1 MADITEVLNDIR
13 THASLDYQ
21 RAIPAAVNENLEE
34 IADAVM
40 SSIQLQN
47 DYVVALVNR
56 ISATRFT
63 SRMFQNP
70 YQKFI
75 KGTNRFGDTIDEIY
89 VNMANAHE
97 YNPSIAENEVYKR
110 EIPDIGAVFHR
121 RNSRVFYKNTI
132 QYDSLYASF
141 LSDNGM
147 RSLIGRIVDAMYG
160 AANRDIF
167 FCTKKLMN
175 VYSPYYYN
183 VSVPAATAANADQI
197 VTTIK
202 GISNMLEFPSDLYN
216 RFGVEN
222 FTEKPRQVLI
232 LRADVAAV
240 LDVNSLA
247 KAFNL
252 QYADFIAGTYVTVD
266 TFGDGL
272 DNMLGLLVDD
282 EFFQIYTNLE
292 KFTENYNGQGLNW
305 QYFLHRWM
313 TYSVSPF
320 SNAIAFVTGELTA
333 PTDITIDPAAPN
345 VPQGCNQ
352 QFTATVT
359 PSAAQQSV
367 HWEISGQKN
376 GGTYIT
382 ATGLLHIDS
391 EESATSIT
399 VTAKCPSAQ
408 TITKTATVTV
418 S

>member
-13 THASLDYQ
+13 AHASLDYQ

-47 DYVVALVNR
+47 DYVAALVNR

-75 KGTNRFGDTIDEIY
+75 KGTNRFGDTIEEIY

-110 EIPDIGAVFHR
+110 EIPDINAVFHR

-175 VYSPYYYN
+175 VYSPYYYK
-183 VSVPAATAANADQI
+183 VTVPAATAANADQI

-216 RFGVEN
+216 RFGVDN
-222 FTEKPRQVLI
+222 FTEKARQVLI

-320 SNAIAFVTGELTA
+320 SNAIAFVTGAITA
-333 PTDITIDPAAPN
+333 PTAITIDPAAPN
-345 VPQGCNQ
+345 VPQGGNQ

>member
-1 MADITEVLNDIR
+1 MADITDVLNDIR
-13 THASLDYQ
+13 VHASLDYQ

-47 DYVVALVNR
+47 DYVAALVNR

-75 KGTNRFGDTIDEIY
+75 KGTNRFGDTIEDIY

-110 EIPDIGAVFHR
+110 EIPDINAVFHR
-121 RNSRVFYKNTI
+121 RNSKVFYKNTI

-175 VYSPYYYN
+175 VYSPYYYK
-183 VSVPAATAANADQI
+183 VTVPAATAANADQI

-216 RFGVEN
+216 RFGVDN
-222 FTEKPRQVLI
+222 FTEKARQVLI

-320 SNAIAFVTGELTA
+320 SNAIAFVTGELTE
-333 PTDITIDPAAPN
+333 PTAITIDPSVPN
-345 VPQGCNQ
+345 VPQGGNQ

-359 PSAAQQSV
+359 PSTAQQSV

-382 ATGLLHIDS
+382 ASGLLHIDS
-391 EESATSIT
+391 EESADSIT

-408 TITKTATVTV
+408 TITKTATVAV

>member
-1 MADITEVLNDIR
+1 MADITNVLNDIR
-13 THASLDYQ
+13 AHASLDYQ

-40 SSIQLQN
+40 SSVQLQN
-47 DYVVALVNR
+47 DYVAALVNR
-56 ISATRFT
+56 ISASRFT

-75 KGTNRFGDTIDEIY
+75 KGTNRFGDTIEEIY

-97 YNPSIAENEVYKR
+97 YNASIAENEVYKR
-110 EIPDIGAVFHR
+110 EIPDINAVFHR
-121 RNSRVFYKNTI
+121 RNSKVFYKNTI
-132 QYDSLYASF
+132 QYDALYASF

-147 RSLIGRIVDAMYG
+147 RSLIGRIVDAMYS

-167 FCTKKLMN
+167 YCTKKLMN
-175 VYSPYYYN
+175 VYAPYYYK
-183 VSVPAATAANADQI
+183 VTVPAATAANADQI

-292 KFTENYNGQGLNW
+292 KFTENYNGQGLYW

-320 SNAIAFVTGELTA
+320 SNAVAFVTGELTA
-333 PTDITIDPAAPN
+333 PTAITITPAAPN
-345 VPQGCNQ
+345 VPQGGNQ
-352 QFTATVT
+352 QFSATVT

-382 ATGLLHIDS
+382 ATGLLHVDS
-391 EESATSIT
+391 EESATAIT

>member
-13 THASLDYQ
+13 AHASLDYQ
-21 RAIPAAVNENLEE
+21 RVIPAAVNENLEE

-47 DYVVALVNR
+47 DYVVALVNH

-75 KGTNRFGDTIDEIY
+75 KGTNRFGDTIEEIY

-97 YNPSIAENEVYKR
+97 YNPAIAENEVYKR
-110 EIPDIGAVFHR
+110 EIPDINAVFHR

-175 VYSPYYYN
+175 VYSPYYYK
-183 VSVPAATAANADQI
+183 VTVPAATAVNADQI

-202 GISNMLEFPSDLYN
+202 GISNMLEFPSGMYN
-216 RFGVEN
+216 RFGVDN
-222 FTEKPRQVLI
+222 FTEKARQVLI

-320 SNAIAFVTGELTA
+320 SNAVAFVTGELTA
-333 PTDITIDPAAPN
+333 PTAITIDPAAPN
-345 VPQGCNQ
+345 VPQGGNQ

-399 VTAKCPSAQ
+399 VTAKCPSDQ
-408 TITKTATVTV
+408 TITNTATVTV

>member
-13 THASLDYQ
+13 AHASLDYQ

-47 DYVVALVNR
+47 DYVAALVNR

-75 KGTNRFGDTIDEIY
+75 KGTNRFGDTIEEIY

-132 QYDSLYASF
+132 HYDSLYASF

-147 RSLIGRIVDAMYG
+147 RSLVGRIVDAMYG

-183 VSVPAATAANADQI
+183 VTVPAATAANADQI

-216 RFGVEN
+216 RFGVDN
-222 FTEKPRQVLI
+222 FTEKARQVLI

-320 SNAIAFVTGELTA
+320 SNAVAFVTGELTA
-333 PTDITIDPAAPN
+333 PTAITIDPAAPN
-345 VPQGCNQ
+345 VPQGGNQ

-367 HWEISGQKN
+367 HWEISEQKS

>member
-13 THASLDYQ
+13 AHASLDYQ
-21 RAIPAAVNENLEE
+21 RAIPSAVNENLEE

-40 SSIQLQN
+40 SSVQLQN
-47 DYVVALVNR
+47 DYVAALVNR

-75 KGTNRFGDTIDEIY
+75 KGTNRFGDTIEEIY

-110 EIPDIGAVFHR
+110 EIPDINAVFHR
-121 RNSRVFYKNTI
+121 RNSKIFYKNTI
-132 QYDSLYASF
+132 QYDALYASF

-167 FCTKKLMN
+167 YCTKKLMN
-175 VYSPYYYN
+175 AYSPYYYK
-183 VSVPAATAANADQI
+183 VTVPAATAANADQI

-222 FTEKPRQVLI
+222 FTEKSRQVLI

-292 KFTENYNGQGLNW
+292 KFTENYNGQGLYW

-333 PTDITIDPAAPN
+333 PTAITIDPAAPT
-345 VPQGCNQ
+345 VAQGGNQ
-352 QFTATVT
+352 QFTAKVT
-359 PSAAQQSV
+359 PSTAQQSV

>member
-1 MADITEVLNDIR
+1 MTDITEVLNDIR
-13 THASLDYQ
+13 DHASLDYQ

-40 SSIQLQN
+40 SSVQLQN
-47 DYVVALVNR
+47 DYVAALVNR

-63 SRMFQNP
+63 SRMFSNP

-75 KGTNRFGDTIDEIY
+75 KGTNRFGDTIEEIY

-110 EIPDIGAVFHR
+110 EIPDINAVFHR
-121 RNSRVFYKNTI
+121 RNSKVFYKNTI
-132 QYDSLYASF
+132 QYDALYASF

-167 FCTKKLMN
+167 YCTKKLMN
-175 VYSPYYYN
+175 AYSPYYYK

-222 FTEKPRQVLI
+222 FTEKSRQVLI

-292 KFTENYNGQGLNW
+292 KFTENYNGQGLYW

-333 PTDITIDPAAPN
+333 PTAITIDPSAPT
-345 VPQGCNQ
+345 VPQGGNQ
-352 QFTATVT
+352 QFTAKVT
-359 PSAAQQSV
+359 PSTAQQSV

>member
-1 MADITEVLNDIR
+1 MADITNVLNDIR
-13 THASLDYQ
+13 AHASLDYQ

-40 SSIQLQN
+40 SSVQLQN
-47 DYVVALVNR
+47 DYVAALVNR
-56 ISATRFT
+56 ISASRFT
-63 SRMFQNP
+63 SRMFKNP
-70 YQKFI
+70 YHKFI
-75 KGTNRFGDTIDEIY
+75 KGTNRFGDSIEEIY

-110 EIPDIGAVFHR
+110 EIPDINAVFHR
-121 RNSRVFYKNTI
+121 RNSKVFYKNTI
-132 QYDSLYASF
+132 QYDALYASF

-147 RSLIGRIVDAMYG
+147 RSLIGRIVDAIYG

-167 FCTKKLMN
+167 YCTKKLMN
-175 VYSPYYYN
+175 VYSPYYYK
-183 VSVPAATAANADQI
+183 VTVPAATAANADQI

-292 KFTENYNGQGLNW
+292 KFTENYNGQGLYW

-320 SNAIAFVTGELTA
+320 SNAIAFVTGELTE
-333 PTDITIDPAAPN
+333 PTAITIEPAAPS
-345 VPQGCNQ
+345 VPQGGNQ

-367 HWEISGQKN
+367 HWKISGQKN

-382 ATGLLHIDS
+382 ATGLLHVDS
-391 EESATSIT
+391 EESATTIT

>member
-1 MADITEVLNDIR
+1 MVDITNVLNDIR
-13 THASLDYQ
+13 AHASLDYQ

-40 SSIQLQN
+40 SSVQLQN
-47 DYVVALVNR
+47 DYVAALVNR
-56 ISATRFT
+56 ISASRFT

-75 KGTNRFGDTIDEIY
+75 KGTNRFGDTIEEIY

-110 EIPDIGAVFHR
+110 EIPDINAVFHR
-121 RNSRVFYKNTI
+121 RNSKVFYKNTI
-132 QYDSLYASF
+132 QYDALYASF

-167 FCTKKLMN
+167 YCTKKLMN
-175 VYSPYYYN
+175 VYAPYYYK
-183 VSVPAATAANADQI
+183 VTVPAATATNADQI

-216 RFGVEN
+216 RFGVDN
-222 FTEKPRQVLI
+222 FTEKSRQVLI

-292 KFTENYNGQGLNW
+292 KFTENYNGQGLYW

-333 PTDITIDPAAPN
+333 PTDITITPADQN
-345 VPQGCNQ
+345 VPQGGNQ

-367 HWEISGQKN
+367 HWEITGQKN

-382 ATGLLHIDS
+382 ATGLLHVDS
-391 EESATSIT
+391 EESATTIT

>member
-13 THASLDYQ
+13 AHASLDYQ

-47 DYVVALVNR
+47 DYVAALVNR

-75 KGTNRFGDTIDEIY
+75 KGTNRFGDTIEEIY

-110 EIPDIGAVFHR
+110 EIPDINAVFHR

-175 VYSPYYYN
+175 VYSPYYYK
-183 VSVPAATAANADQI
+183 VTVPAATAANADQI

-216 RFGVEN
+216 RFGVDN
-222 FTEKPRQVLI
+222 FTEKARQVLI

-252 QYADFIAGTYVTVD
+252 QYADFIAGTYVMVD

-333 PTDITIDPAAPN
+333 PTAITIDPAAPN
-345 VPQGCNQ
+345 VPQGGNQ

-359 PSAAQQSV
+359 PSTAQQSV

-391 EESATSIT
+391 EESAPSIT

>member
-13 THASLDYQ
+13 AHASLDYQ
-21 RAIPAAVNENLEE
+21 RAIPAAVNENLGE

-40 SSIQLQN
+40 SSVQLQN
-47 DYVVALVNR
+47 DYVAALVNR

-75 KGTNRFGDTIDEIY
+75 KGTNRFGDTIEEIY

-110 EIPDIGAVFHR
+110 EIPDINAVFHR
-121 RNSRVFYKNTI
+121 RNSKVFYKNTI
-132 QYDSLYASF
+132 QYDALYASF

-167 FCTKKLMN
+167 YCTKKLMN
-175 VYSPYYYN
+175 AYSPYYYK
-183 VSVPAATAANADQI
+183 VTVPAATAANADQI

-222 FTEKPRQVLI
+222 FTEKSRQVLI

-292 KFTENYNGQGLNW
+292 KFTENYNGQGLYW

-333 PTDITIDPAAPN
+333 PTAITIDPAAPT
-345 VPQGCNQ
+345 VPQGGNQ
-352 QFTATVT
+352 QFTAQVT
-359 PSAAQQSV
+359 PSTAQQSV

>member
-13 THASLDYQ
+13 AHASLDYQ
-21 RAIPAAVNENLEE
+21 RAIPSAVNENLEE

-40 SSIQLQN
+40 SSVQLQN
-47 DYVVALVNR
+47 DYVAALVNR

-75 KGTNRFGDTIDEIY
+75 KGTNRFGDTIEEIY

-110 EIPDIGAVFHR
+110 EIPDINAVFHR
-121 RNSRVFYKNTI
+121 RNSKVFYKNTI
-132 QYDSLYASF
+132 QYDALYASF

-167 FCTKKLMN
+167 YCTKKLMN
-175 VYSPYYYN
+175 AYSPYYYK
-183 VSVPAATAANADQI
+183 VTVPAATAANADQI

-222 FTEKPRQVLI
+222 FTEKSRQVLI

-292 KFTENYNGQGLNW
+292 KFTENYNGQGLYW

-333 PTDITIDPAAPN
+333 PTAITIDPAAPT
-345 VPQGCNQ
+345 VAQGGNQ
-352 QFTATVT
+352 QFTAKVT
-359 PSAAQQSV
+359 PSTAQQSV

>member
-13 THASLDYQ
+13 AHASLDYQ

-47 DYVVALVNR
+47 DYVAALVNR

-75 KGTNRFGDTIDEIY
+75 RGTNRFGDTIDEIY

-110 EIPDIGAVFHR
+110 EIPDINAVFHR
-121 RNSRVFYKNTI
+121 RNSKVFYKNTI
-132 QYDSLYASF
+132 QYDALYASF

-167 FCTKKLMN
+167 YCTKKLMN
-175 VYSPYYYN
+175 VYSPYYYK
-183 VSVPAATAANADQI
+183 VTVPAATAANADQI

-292 KFTENYNGQGLNW
+292 KFTENYNGQGLYW

-320 SNAIAFVTGELTA
+320 SNAIAFVTGELTEPMA
-333 PTDITIDPAAPN
+333 IMIDPAAPN
-345 VPQGCNQ
+345 VPQGGNQ

-359 PSAAQQSV
+359 PSTAQQSV
-367 HWEISGQKN
+367 HWEINGQKN

>member
-13 THASLDYQ
+13 AHASLDYQ

-40 SSIQLQN
+40 SSIQRQN
-47 DYVVALVNR
+47 DYVAALVNR

-75 KGTNRFGDTIDEIY
+75 KGTNRFGDTIEEIY

-110 EIPDIGAVFHR
+110 EIPDINAVFHR

-175 VYSPYYYN
+175 VYSPYYYK
-183 VSVPAATAANADQI
+183 VTVPAATAANADQI

-216 RFGVEN
+216 RFGVDN
-222 FTEKPRQVLI
+222 FTEKARQVLI

-320 SNAIAFVTGELTA
+320 SNAVAFVTGELTA
-333 PTDITIDPAAPN
+333 PTAITIDPAAPN
-345 VPQGCNQ
+345 VPQGGNQ

>member
-13 THASLDYQ
+13 AHASLDYQ
-21 RAIPAAVNENLEE
+21 RVIPAAVNENLEE

-40 SSIQLQN
+40 SSVQLQN
-47 DYVVALVNR
+47 DYVAALVNR

-63 SRMFQNP
+63 SRMFSNP

-75 KGTNRFGDTIDEIY
+75 KGTNRFGDTIEEIY

-110 EIPDIGAVFHR
+110 EIPDINAVFHR
-121 RNSRVFYKNTI
+121 RNSKVFYKNTI
-132 QYDSLYASF
+132 QYDALYASF

-167 FCTKKLMN
+167 YCTKKLMN
-175 VYSPYYYN
+175 VYSPYYYK
-183 VSVPAATAANADQI
+183 VTVPAATAANADQI

-292 KFTENYNGQGLNW
+292 KFTENYNGQGLYW

-333 PTDITIDPAAPN
+333 PTAITIDPAAPN
-345 VPQGCNQ
+345 VPQGGNQ

-359 PSAAQQSV
+359 PSTAQQSV

-391 EESATSIT
+391 EESAASIT

>member
-13 THASLDYQ
+13 AHASLDYQ
-21 RAIPAAVNENLEE
+21 RAIPSAVNENLEE

-40 SSIQLQN
+40 SSVQLQN
-47 DYVVALVNR
+47 DYVAALVNR

-75 KGTNRFGDTIDEIY
+75 KGTNRFGDTIEEIY

-110 EIPDIGAVFHR
+110 EIPDINAVFHR
-121 RNSRVFYKNTI
+121 RNSKVFYKNTI
-132 QYDSLYASF
+132 QYDALYASF

-167 FCTKKLMN
+167 YCTKKLMN
-175 VYSPYYYN
+175 AYSPYYYK
-183 VSVPAATAANADQI
+183 VTVPAATAANADQI

-222 FTEKPRQVLI
+222 FTEKSRQVLI

-292 KFTENYNGQGLNW
+292 KFTENYNGQGLYW

-333 PTDITIDPAAPN
+333 PTAITIDPAAPT
-345 VPQGCNQ
+345 VPQGGNQ
-352 QFTATVT
+352 QFTAKVT
-359 PSAAQQSV
+359 PSTAQQSV

>member
-1 MADITEVLNDIR
+1 MADITNVLNDIR
-13 THASLDYQ
+13 EHASLDYQ
-21 RAIPAAVNENLEE
+21 RAIPLAVNENLEE

-40 SSIQLQN
+40 NSAQLQN
-47 DYVVALVNR
+47 DYVAALVNR
-56 ISATRFT
+56 ISASRFT
-63 SRMFQNP
+63 SRMFENP

-75 KGTNRFGDTIDEIY
+75 KGTNRFGDTIEEIY

-110 EIPDIGAVFHR
+110 EIPDINAVFHR
-121 RNSRVFYKNTI
+121 RNSKVFYKNTI
-132 QYDSLYASF
+132 QYDALYASF

-167 FCTKKLMN
+167 YCTKKLMN
-175 VYSPYYYN
+175 VYAPYYYK
-183 VSVPAATAANADQI
+183 VTVPAATAANADQI

-222 FTEKPRQVLI
+222 FTEKKRQVLI

-282 EFFQIYTNLE
+282 EFFQIYENLV
-292 KFTENYNGQGLNW
+292 KFTENYNGQGLYW

-313 TYSVSPF
+313 TYSISPF
-320 SNAIAFVTGELTA
+320 SNAVAFVTGEITA
-333 PTDITIDPAAPN
+333 PTAITIDPAAPN
-345 VPQGCNQ
+345 VPQGGTQ
-352 QFTATVT
+352 QFTASVT

-367 HWEISGQKN
+367 HWEISGQKK

-382 ATGLLHIDS
+382 ATGLLKIDP
-391 EESATSIT
+391 EESAGTIT

>member
-13 THASLDYQ
+13 AHASLDYQ

-40 SSIQLQN
+40 SSVQLQN
-47 DYVVALVNR
+47 DYVAALVNR

-75 KGTNRFGDTIDEIY
+75 KGTNRFGDTIEEIY

-110 EIPDIGAVFHR
+110 EIPDINAVFHR
-121 RNSRVFYKNTI
+121 RNSKVFYKNTI
-132 QYDSLYASF
+132 QYDALYASF
-141 LSDNGM
+141 LTDNGM

-167 FCTKKLMN
+167 YCTKKLMN
-175 VYSPYYYN
+175 AYSPYYYK
-183 VSVPAATAANADQI
+183 VTVPAATAANADQI

-222 FTEKPRQVLI
+222 FTAKSRQVLI

-292 KFTENYNGQGLNW
+292 KFTENYNGQGLYW

-333 PTDITIDPAAPN
+333 PTAITIDPSAPT
-345 VPQGCNQ
+345 VPQGGNQ
-352 QFTATVT
+352 QFTAKVT
-359 PSAAQQSV
+359 PSTAQQSV

>member
-1 MADITEVLNDIR
+1 MADITNILNDIR
-13 THASLDYQ
+13 AHASLDYQ

-40 SSIQLQN
+40 SSVQLQN
-47 DYVVALVNR
+47 DYVAALVNR
-56 ISATRFT
+56 ISASRFT

-75 KGTNRFGDTIDEIY
+75 KGTNRFGDTIEEIY

-97 YNPSIAENEVYKR
+97 YNASIAENEVYKR
-110 EIPDIGAVFHR
+110 EIPDINAVFHR
-121 RNSRVFYKNTI
+121 RNSKVFYKNTI
-132 QYDSLYASF
+132 QYDALYASF

-167 FCTKKLMN
+167 YCTKKLMN
-175 VYSPYYYN
+175 VYAPYYYK
-183 VSVPAATAANADQI
+183 VTVPVATAANADQI

-292 KFTENYNGQGLNW
+292 KFTENYNGQGLYW

-320 SNAIAFVTGELTA
+320 SNAVAFVTGELTA
-333 PTDITIDPAAPN
+333 PTAITITPAAPN
-345 VPQGCNQ
+345 VPQGGNQ
-352 QFTATVT
+352 QFSATVT

-382 ATGLLHIDS
+382 ATGLLHVDS
-391 EESATSIT
+391 EESATTIT

>member
-1 MADITEVLNDIR
+1 MPDITEVLNDIR
-13 THASLDYQ
+13 AHASLDYQ

-47 DYVVALVNR
+47 DYVAALVNR

-75 KGTNRFGDTIDEIY
+75 KGTNRFGDTIEEIY

-110 EIPDIGAVFHR
+110 EIPDISAVFHR

-147 RSLIGRIVDAMYG
+147 RSLIGRIVDGMYG

-175 VYSPYYYN
+175 VYSPYYYK
-183 VSVPAATAANADQI
+183 VTVPAATAANADQI

-216 RFGVEN
+216 RFGVDN
-222 FTEKPRQVLI
+222 FTEKARQVLI

-320 SNAIAFVTGELTA
+320 SNAVAFVTGELTA
-333 PTDITIDPAAPN
+333 PTAITIDPAAPN
-345 VPQGCNQ
+345 VPQGGNQ

-359 PSAAQQSV
+359 PSSAQQSV

-391 EESATSIT
+391 EESAASIT

>member
-13 THASLDYQ
+13 VHASLDYQ

-75 KGTNRFGDTIDEIY
+75 KGTNRFGDTIEEIY

-110 EIPDIGAVFHR
+110 EIPDIGALFHR

-175 VYSPYYYN
+175 VYSPYYYK
-183 VSVPAATAANADQI
+183 VTVPAATAANADQI

-216 RFGVEN
+216 RFGVDN
-222 FTEKPRQVLI
+222 FTEKARQVLI

-292 KFTENYNGQGLNW
+292 KFTENYNGQGLYW

-320 SNAIAFVTGELTA
+320 SNAVAFVTGELTA
-333 PTDITIDPAAPN
+333 PTEITIDPAAPK
-345 VPQGCNQ
+345 VPRGGNQ

-359 PSAAQQSV
+359 PSTAQQSV

>member
-13 THASLDYQ
+13 AHASLDYQ

-47 DYVVALVNR
+47 DYVAALVNR

-75 KGTNRFGDTIDEIY
+75 KGTNRFGDTIEEIY

-110 EIPDIGAVFHR
+110 EIPDINAVFHR

-175 VYSPYYYN
+175 VYSPYYYK
-183 VSVPAATAANADQI
+183 VTVPAATAANADQI

-216 RFGVEN
+216 RFGVDN
-222 FTEKPRQVLI
+222 FTEKARQVLI

-333 PTDITIDPAAPN
+333 PTAITIDPAAPN
-345 VPQGCNQ
+345 VPQGGNQ

-359 PSAAQQSV
+359 PSTAQQSV

>member
-13 THASLDYQ
+13 AHASLDYQ
-21 RAIPAAVNENLEE
+21 RAIPAAVNGNLEE

-47 DYVVALVNR
+47 DYVAALVNR

-75 KGTNRFGDTIDEIY
+75 KGTNRFGDTIEEIY

-110 EIPDIGAVFHR
+110 EIPDINALFHR

-132 QYDSLYASF
+132 QYDPLYASF

-147 RSLIGRIVDAMYG
+147 RSLIVRIVDAMYG

-175 VYSPYYYN
+175 VYSPYYYK
-183 VSVPAATAANADQI
+183 VTVPAATAANADQI

-216 RFGVEN
+216 RFGVDN
-222 FTEKPRQVLI
+222 FTEKARQVLI

-320 SNAIAFVTGELTA
+320 SNAVAFVTGELTA
-333 PTDITIDPAAPN
+333 PTAITIDPAAPN
-345 VPQGCNQ
+345 VPQGGNQ

>member
-13 THASLDYQ
+13 AHASLDYQ

-47 DYVVALVNR
+47 DYVAALVNR

-75 KGTNRFGDTIDEIY
+75 KGTNRFGDTIEEIY

-110 EIPDIGAVFHR
+110 EIPDIGALFHR

-147 RSLIGRIVDAMYG
+147 RSLIGRIVAAMYG

-175 VYSPYYYN
+175 VYSPYYYK
-183 VSVPAATAANADQI
+183 VTVPAATAANADQI

-216 RFGVEN
+216 RFGVDN
-222 FTEKPRQVLI
+222 FTEKARQVLI

-292 KFTENYNGQGLNW
+292 KFTENYNAQGLNW

-320 SNAIAFVTGELTA
+320 SNAVAFVTGELTA
-333 PTDITIDPAAPN
+333 PTAITIDPAAPN
-345 VPQGCNQ
+345 VPQGGNQ

-359 PSAAQQSV
+359 PTTAQQSV

-391 EESATSIT
+391 EESADSIT

>member
-13 THASLDYQ
+13 AHASLDYQ

-34 IADAVM
+34 IADSVM
-40 SSIQLQN
+40 SSSQLQN

-56 ISATRFT
+56 ISVTRFT

-75 KGTNRFGDTIDEIY
+75 KGTKRFGDTIEEIY
-89 VNMANAHE
+89 VNLANAHE
-97 YNPSIAENEVYKR
+97 YNPAIAENEVYKR
-110 EIPDIGAVFHR
+110 EIPDINAVFHR

-147 RSLIGRIVDAMYG
+147 RSLVGRIVDAMYG

-175 VYSPYYYN
+175 VYSPYYYK
-183 VSVPAATAANADQI
+183 VTVPAATAANADQI

-202 GISNMLEFPSDLYN
+202 GISNMLEFPSDVYN
-216 RFGVEN
+216 RFGVDN
-222 FTEKPRQVLI
+222 FTEKARQVLI

-247 KAFNL
+247 KAFNV

-320 SNAIAFVTGELTA
+320 SNAVAFVTGEITA
-333 PTDITIDPAAPN
+333 PTAITIDPAAPN
-345 VPQGCNQ
+345 VPQGGNQ

-359 PSAAQQSV
+359 PSTAQQSV

-391 EESATSIT
+391 EESADSIT

>member
-1 MADITEVLNDIR
+1 MAELTEVLNDIR
-13 THASLDYQ
+13 AHASLDYQ

-40 SSIQLQN
+40 SSVQLQN
-47 DYVVALVNR
+47 DYVAALVNR
-56 ISATRFT
+56 ISASRFT

-75 KGTNRFGDTIDEIY
+75 KGTNRFGDTIEEIY

-141 LSDNGM
+141 ISDNGM

-175 VYSPYYYN
+175 VYSPYYYK
-183 VSVPAATAANADQI
+183 VTVPAATAANADQI

-216 RFGVEN
+216 RFGVDN
-222 FTEKPRQVLI
+222 FTEKARQVLI

-320 SNAIAFVTGELTA
+320 SNAVAFVTGELTV

-345 VPQGCNQ
+345 VPQGGNQ
-352 QFTATVT
+352 QFTATVKPIT
-359 PSAAQQSV
+359 AQQSV

-391 EESATSIT
+391 EESSNSIT

>member
-13 THASLDYQ
+13 DHASLDYQ

-40 SSIQLQN
+40 SSVQLQN
-47 DYVVALVNR
+47 DYVAALVNR

-75 KGTNRFGDTIDEIY
+75 KGTNRFGDTIEEIY

-110 EIPDIGAVFHR
+110 EIPDINAVFHR
-121 RNSRVFYKNTI
+121 RNSKVFYKNTI
-132 QYDSLYASF
+132 QYDALYASF

-160 AANRDIF
+160 AANRDIYY
-167 FCTKKLMN
+167 CTKKLMN
-175 VYSPYYYN
+175 AYSPYYYK
-183 VSVPAATAANADQI
+183 VTVPAATSANVDQI

-222 FTEKPRQVLI
+222 FTEKSRQVLI

-292 KFTENYNGQGLNW
+292 KFTANYNGQGLYW

-333 PTDITIDPAAPN
+333 PTAITIDPAAPT
-345 VPQGCNQ
+345 VPQGGNQ
-352 QFTATVT
+352 QFTAKVT
-359 PSAAQQSV
+359 PSTAQQSV

>member
-1 MADITEVLNDIR
+1 MADITNVLNDIR
-13 THASLDYQ
+13 AHASLDYQ

-40 SSIQLQN
+40 SSVQLQN
-47 DYVVALVNR
+47 DYVAALVNR
-56 ISATRFT
+56 ISASRFT

-75 KGTNRFGDTIDEIY
+75 KGTNRFGDTIEEIY

-110 EIPDIGAVFHR
+110 EIPDINAVFHR
-121 RNSRVFYKNTI
+121 RNSKVFYKNTI
-132 QYDSLYASF
+132 QYDALYASF

-167 FCTKKLMN
+167 YCTKKLMN
-175 VYSPYYYN
+175 VYAPYYYK
-183 VSVPAATAANADQI
+183 VTVPAATATNADQI

-292 KFTENYNGQGLNW
+292 KFTENYNGQGLYW

-333 PTDITIDPAAPN
+333 PTDITITPAAPN
-345 VPQGCNQ
+345 VPQGGNQ

-367 HWEISGQKN
+367 HWEITGQKN

-382 ATGLLHIDS
+382 ATGLLHVDS
-391 EESATSIT
+391 EESATTIT

-408 TITKTATVTV
+408 TITNTATVTV

>member
-1 MADITEVLNDIR
+1 MADITNVLNDIR
-13 THASLDYQ
+13 ARASLDYQ

-40 SSIQLQN
+40 SSVQLQN
-47 DYVVALVNR
+47 DYVAALVNR
-56 ISATRFT
+56 ISASRFA

-97 YNPSIAENEVYKR
+97 YNASIAENEVYKR
-110 EIPDIGAVFHR
+110 EIPDINAVFHR
-121 RNSRVFYKNTI
+121 RNSKVFYKNTI
-132 QYDSLYASF
+132 QYDALYASF

-167 FCTKKLMN
+167 YCTKKLMN
-175 VYSPYYYN
+175 VYAPYYYK
-183 VSVPAATAANADQI
+183 VTVPAATAANADQI

-292 KFTENYNGQGLNW
+292 KFTENYNGQGLYW

-320 SNAIAFVTGELTA
+320 SNAVAFVTGELTA
-333 PTDITIDPAAPN
+333 PTAITITPAAPN
-345 VPQGCNQ
+345 VPQGGNQ
-352 QFTATVT
+352 QFSATVT

-382 ATGLLHIDS
+382 ATGLLHVDS
-391 EESATSIT
+391 EESATTIT
-399 VTAKCPSAQ
+399 VTAKCPGAQ

>member
-1 MADITEVLNDIR
+1 MADITNVLNDIR
-13 THASLDYQ
+13 EHASLDYQ
-21 RAIPAAVNENLEE
+21 RAIPLAVNENLEE

-40 SSIQLQN
+40 NSAQLQN
-47 DYVVALVNR
+47 DYVAALVNR
-56 ISATRFT
+56 ISASRFT
-63 SRMFQNP
+63 SRMFENP

-75 KGTNRFGDTIDEIY
+75 KGTNRFGDTIEEIY

-110 EIPDIGAVFHR
+110 EIPDINAVFHR
-121 RNSRVFYKNTI
+121 RNSKVFYKNTI
-132 QYDSLYASF
+132 QYDALYASF

-167 FCTKKLMN
+167 YCTKKLMN
-175 VYSPYYYN
+175 VYAPYYYK
-183 VSVPAATAANADQI
+183 VTVPAATAANADQI

-222 FTEKPRQVLI
+222 FTEKKRQVLI

-282 EFFQIYTNLE
+282 EFFQIYENLV
-292 KFTENYNGQGLNW
+292 KFTENYNGQGLYW

-313 TYSVSPF
+313 TYSISPF
-320 SNAIAFVTGELTA
+320 SNAVAFVTGEITA
-333 PTDITIDPAAPN
+333 PTAISIDPVEPN
-345 VPQGCNQ
+345 VPQGGTQ

-359 PSAAQQSV
+359 PSAAQQSG
-367 HWEISGQKN
+367 HWEISGQKK

-382 ATGLLHIDS
+382 ATGLLKIDP
-391 EESATSIT
+391 EESAETIT

>member
-1 MADITEVLNDIR
+1 MADITNVLNDIR
-13 THASLDYQ
+13 EHASLDYQ
-21 RAIPAAVNENLEE
+21 RAIPLAVNENLEE

-40 SSIQLQN
+40 NSAQLQN

-56 ISATRFT
+56 ISASRFT
-63 SRMFQNP
+63 SRMFENP

-75 KGTNRFGDTIDEIY
+75 KGTNRFGDTIEEIY

-110 EIPDIGAVFHR
+110 EIPDINAVFHR
-121 RNSRVFYKNTI
+121 RNSKVFYKNTI
-132 QYDSLYASF
+132 QYDALYASF

-147 RSLIGRIVDAMYG
+147 RSLIGRIVDAMYS

-167 FCTKKLMN
+167 YCTKKLMN
-175 VYSPYYYN
+175 VYAPYYYK
-183 VSVPAATAANADQI
+183 VTVPAATAANADQI

-222 FTEKPRQVLI
+222 FTEKKRQVLI

-282 EFFQIYTNLE
+282 EFFQIYENLV
-292 KFTENYNGQGLNW
+292 KFTENYNGQGLYW

-313 TYSVSPF
+313 TYSISPF
-320 SNAIAFVTGELTA
+320 SNAIAFVTGEITPPTA
-333 PTDITIDPAAPN
+333 ITIDPAESN
-345 VPQGCNQ
+345 VPLGGTL

-382 ATGLLHIDS
+382 ATGLLKIDP
-391 EESATSIT
+391 EESADTIT

-408 TITKTATVTV
+408 AITKTATVTV

>member
-13 THASLDYQ
+13 AHASLDYQ

-47 DYVVALVNR
+47 DYVAALVNH

-63 SRMFQNP
+63 SQMFKNP

-110 EIPDIGAVFHR
+110 EIPDINALFHR

-175 VYSPYYYN
+175 VYSPYYYK
-183 VSVPAATAANADQI
+183 VTVPAATAANADQI

-216 RFGVEN
+216 RFGVDN
-222 FTEKPRQVLI
+222 FTEKARQVLI

-266 TFGDGL
+266 SFGDGL

-313 TYSVSPF
+313 TYSISPF
-320 SNAIAFVTGELTA
+320 SNAVAFVTGELTV
-333 PTDITIDPAAPN
+333 PTAIMIDPAAPN
-345 VPQGCNQ
+345 VPQGGNQ

-359 PSAAQQSV
+359 PSTAQQSV

-391 EESATSIT
+391 EESASSIT

>member
-1 MADITEVLNDIR
+1 MADITNVLNDIR
-13 THASLDYQ
+13 AHASLDYQ

-40 SSIQLQN
+40 SSVQLQN
-47 DYVVALVNR
+47 DYVAALVNR
-56 ISATRFT
+56 ISASRFT

-75 KGTNRFGDTIDEIY
+75 KGTNRFGDTIEEIY

-110 EIPDIGAVFHR
+110 EIPDINAVFHR
-121 RNSRVFYKNTI
+121 RNSKVFYKNTI
-132 QYDSLYASF
+132 QYDALYASF

-167 FCTKKLMN
+167 YCTKKLMN
-175 VYSPYYYN
+175 VYSPYYYK
-183 VSVPAATAANADQI
+183 VTVPAATAANADQI

-292 KFTENYNGQGLNW
+292 KFTENYNGQGLYW

-320 SNAIAFVTGELTA
+320 SNAIAFVTGDLTE
-333 PTDITIDPAAPN
+333 PTAITIDPAAPN
-345 VPQGCNQ
+345 VPQGGNQ

-391 EESATSIT
+391 EESAETIT
-399 VTAKCPSAQ
+399 VTAKCPSKQ

>member
-1 MADITEVLNDIR
+1 MADITNVLNDIR
-13 THASLDYQ
+13 AHASLDYQ

-40 SSIQLQN
+40 SSVQLQN
-47 DYVVALVNR
+47 DYVAALVNR
-56 ISATRFT
+56 ISASCFT
-63 SRMFQNP
+63 SRMFKNP

-75 KGTNRFGDTIDEIY
+75 KGTNRFGDTIEEIY

-110 EIPDIGAVFHR
+110 EIPDINAVFHR
-121 RNSRVFYKNTI
+121 RNSKVFYKNTI
-132 QYDSLYASF
+132 QYDALYASF

-167 FCTKKLMN
+167 YCTKKLMN
-175 VYSPYYYN
+175 VYAPYYYK
-183 VSVPAATAANADQI
+183 VTVPAATAANADQI

-202 GISNMLEFPSDLYN
+202 GISNMLEFPTDLYN

-292 KFTENYNGQGLNW
+292 KFTENYNGQGLYW

-320 SNAIAFVTGELTA
+320 SNAIAFVTGELTK
-333 PTDITIDPAAPN
+333 PTEITIERAAPN
-345 VPQGCNQ
+345 VPKGGNQ

-359 PSAAQQSV
+359 PSTAQQSV

-391 EESATSIT
+391 EESADSIT

-408 TITKTATVTV
+408 TITKTTTVTV

>member
-13 THASLDYQ
+13 AHASLDYQ

-47 DYVVALVNR
+47 DYVAALVNR

-75 KGTNRFGDTIDEIY
+75 KGTNRFGDTIEEIY

-175 VYSPYYYN
+175 VYSPYYYK
-183 VSVPAATAANADQI
+183 VTVPAATAANADQI

-216 RFGVEN
+216 RFGVDN
-222 FTEKPRQVLI
+222 FTEKARQVLI

-320 SNAIAFVTGELTA
+320 SNAVAFVTGELTE
-333 PTDITIDPAAPN
+333 PTAITIDPAAPN
-345 VPQGCNQ
+345 VPQGANQ

-359 PSAAQQSV
+359 PSTAQQSV

>member
-13 THASLDYQ
+13 AHASLDYQ

-47 DYVVALVNR
+47 DYVAALVNR

-75 KGTNRFGDTIDEIY
+75 KGTNRFGDTIEEIY

-110 EIPDIGAVFHR
+110 EIPDINAVFHR
-121 RNSRVFYKNTI
+121 RNSKVFYKNTI

-175 VYSPYYYN
+175 VYSPYYYK
-183 VSVPAATAANADQI
+183 VTVPAATAANADQI

-216 RFGVEN
+216 RFGVDN
-222 FTEKPRQVLI
+222 FTEKARQVLI

-320 SNAIAFVTGELTA
+320 SNAVAFVTGELTA
-333 PTDITIDPAAPN
+333 PTAITIDPAAPN
-345 VPQGCNQ
+345 VPQGGNQ

-359 PSAAQQSV
+359 PSTAQQSV

-391 EESATSIT
+391 EESADSIT